1 MTVAVTTASGQLGSA
16 IIQALIPETG
26 VGQVVGITRTPQK
39 IVNPPVEIRKGDYN
53 SKEEFDRALQGVDV
67 LMLVSGMDHP
77 DKRIIQHRNV
87 IQAAMDAG
95 VRKIVYSSIIGKRGS
110 STFDPI
116 VNSNRQTEQDIRES
130 GLEWSIGRNGLY
142 IEPDVEYIEV
152 YKKEGKVANSAGDGL
167 CSYTTRGE
175 LAFAYGKMILH
186 PDRNGHTFNLA
197 GQAISQV
204 QLAGYLNLAFG
215 TSLTYESMT
224 PEAYLAVQQK
234 ANGEFLGPIIAGIYQ
249 KIRSGEFEI
258 ESDYREAAGRIHL
271 SWSSYFES
279 LMGE

>member
-16 IIQALIPETG
+16 IIRALITETG
-26 VGQVVGITRTPQK
+26 VDKVVGITRSPQK
-39 IVNPPVEIRKGDYN
+39 LVNPPVEIRKGDYN
-53 SKEEFDRALQGVDV
+53 SKEEFDLALRGVDV
-67 LMLVSGMDHP
+67 LMLVSGMDPP
-77 DKRIIQHRNV
+77 DKRIKQHRNV
-87 IQAAMDAG
+87 IRAARDAG
-95 VRKIVYSSIIGKRGS
+95 VRKIVYSSIIGKGGAS
-110 STFDPI
+110 SFDPI

-142 IEPDVEYIEV
+142 IEPDVEYIET
-152 YKKEGKVANSAGDGL
+152 YKKEGKVANCAGDGL
-167 CSYTTRGE
+167 CSYTTREE
-175 LAFAYGKMILH
+175 LAYAYAQMIIH

-215 TSLTYESMT
+215 TSLTYEYMT
-224 PEAYLAVQQK
+224 PEAYLEVQKK
-234 ANGEFLGPIIAGIYQ
+234 ANGEFLGPIIAGIYT
-249 KIRSGEFEI
+249 KIRNGEFEI
-258 ESDYREAAGRIHL
+258 ESHYQDASRRNHL